1 MQSVAQVHF
10 PRYVFR
16 EGTKLLWN
24 PVLKKSFIDRP
35 EERVR
40 LQIVD
45 YLILEAEFSASR
57 ISFESPVNLPR
68 DKSASRTDIICF
80 DKDFNPFLLVEC
92 KAPDIALNEK
102 ASVQI
107 ARYNQKVGAPFLLIT
122 NGLEDLWF
130 DTQPDTVSRLPHI
143 PGKFN
148 ARTTVKRDFE
158 YWNKRGFTGNKTHPE
173 ARKWVLESCEFLYGS
188 ERTSLPKYFRFQGA
202 PEELLLPNYYSI
214 FDLNDSLKLA
224 ASLTSTPFGSTRL
237 NCVLNKNGE
246 NTALLSSS
254 LDLLASRDSKNT
266 TIQSGSGTFNLDLHK
281 ETDFNFDQPV
291 SSLISSLSKLLGKIG

>member
-1 MQSVAQVHF
+1 MQSVAQDHF
-10 PRYVFR
+10 PQYVFR
-16 EGTKLLWN
+16 DGTKLLWN
-24 PVLKKSFIDRP
+24 PILKKSFVDRP

-45 YLILEAEFSASR
+45 YLILEAGFSASR

-92 KAPDIALNEK
+92 KAPEIALNEK

-107 ARYNQKVGAPFLLIT
+107 ARYNQKVEAPFLLIT

-130 DTQPDTVSRLPHI
+130 DTRSDSVSSLLHI
-143 PGKFN
+143 PEKFK
-148 ARTTVKRDFE
+148 AQSILKRDFE
-158 YWNKRGFTGNKTHPE
+158 YWNKRGFAGNKTHPE
-173 ARKWVLESCEFLYGS
+173 ARKWVLESCEFLYGA
-188 ERTSLPKYFRFQGA
+188 ERNSLPKYFKFEGA
-202 PEELLLPNYYSI
+202 SKELLLPNYYSI
-214 FDLNDSLKLA
+214 FNVEKNIKLA
-224 ASLTSTPFGSTRL
+224 VALTGTPFGSTRL

-254 LDLLASRDSKNT
+254 LDLLANGDSKNT
-266 TIQSGSGTFNLDLHK
+266 TIQSRAGTFNVDLYK
-281 ETDFNFDQPV
+281 EIAFDFEQPV
-291 SSLISSLSKLLGKIG
+291 SSLIGQLSDFLTKS